1 MTDKTIKNA
10 RNLRRDQTDA
20 EQKLWSKLRN
30 RQFFDLKFRRQHPY
44 PPYILDFYCDD
55 LKLVIELD
63 GGQHSQEKDQKRTEF
78 LVNEG
83 LTVLRYWNNDV
94 LKNIDGVLED
104 IENKANIPSPLLSPQ
119 GEGVKDRICV
129 AKIATAHGIKGL
141 VKLHIF
147 VDNIDL
153 VSGDLFTSEQGDKT
167 LHITL
172 KNATAK
178 HWLAEIKDITDRN
191 AAEALR
197 GTNLYIDKS
206 SLPEA
211 DEDEF
216 YFSDLIGLPAI
227 DTNGQEVG
235 KIIGSDNFG
244 AGDLLEIQPA
254 GAESFYLPV
263 TDETVLEI
271 LDNKIIV
278 SIPEGLI
285 E

>member
-1 MTDKTIKNA
+1 M
-10 RNLRRDQTDA
+10 
-20 EQKLWSKLRN
+20 
-30 RQFFDLKFRRQHPY
+30 
-44 PPYILDFYCDD
+44 
-55 LKLVIELD
+55 
-63 GGQHSQEKDQKRTEF
+63 
-78 LVNEG
+78 
-83 LTVLRYWNNDV
+83 ND
-94 LKNIDGVLED
+94 E
-104 IENKANIPSPLLSPQ
+104 PL
-119 GEGVKDRICV
+119 KDRICV

-141 VKLHIF
+141 VKLHVF

-153 VSGDLFTSEQGDKT
+153 ARGDLFTSETGNHT

-178 HWLAEIKDITDRN
+178 HWLAEVKGISDRTE
-191 AAEALR
+191 AEKLR
-197 GTNLYIDKS
+197 GTELYIDQS
-206 SLPEA
+206 ALPEP

-216 YFSDLIGLPAI
+216 YFSDLIGLPAL
-227 DTNGQEVG
+227 DENSAEVG

-271 LDNKIIV
+271 TKEQIIV